1 VHTIC
6 VGSGTPALS
15 TLFQTEQS
23 PRSSKPLLFVGYAV
37 SLVCLIYVLRDFHI
51 VRAMRDIANADWR
64 WVLLGV
70 LCDVLS
76 YVAQAWRWKLLLSPF
91 GRVHIAKS
99 VRSVFAG
106 LFANAIFPL
115 RPGEFLRSYVLANSE
130 NISLG
135 LVLGSVGV
143 ERLIDLVIAT
153 SSLGVVSLLVDLPTR
168 FRRAAD
174 ILGIAT
180 LGLVT
185 ILVALIFYLEL
196 KMGAGQPISEAPRT
210 GVKARISGALT
221 ALHAMGTAPSFYAAV
236 LSSTL
241 VPFFQILA
249 IWCMMKSYSLN
260 LPFLAAIVVVFVIN
274 LGISVPNAPANIG
287 SYQAFCV
294 LGLSVFDIEKTT
306 ATGFS
311 FFAFFALTVP
321 LVFLGL
327 GALVRSGFSLRTLRE
342 RMGGTPRSTPA

>member
-1 VHTIC
+1 LV
-6 VGSGTPALS
+6 L
-15 TLFQTEQS
+15 
-23 PRSSKPLLFVGYAV
+23 GYAV
-37 SLVCLIYVLRDFHI
+37 SLLCLVYVLRDFHI
-51 VRAMRDIANADWR
+51 VRALRDIANADWR
-64 WVLLGV
+64 WVALGMV
-70 LCDVLS
+70 CDVLS
-76 YVAQAWRWKLLLSPF
+76 YIAQSWRWKLLLTPF
-91 GRVHIAKS
+91 GKVHTPKA

-106 LFANAIFPL
+106 LFANLILPL
-115 RPGEFLRSYVLANSE
+115 RPGEFLRSYVLSGSE
-130 NISLG
+130 GISLG

-153 SSLGVVSLLVDLPTR
+153 ASLGVVSLMVDLPTR

-180 LGLVT
+180 LCLVT

-196 KMGAGQPISEAPRT
+196 KMSSDQPVTESRT
-210 GVKARISGALT
+210 GFKAKVMGALT

-236 LSSTL
+236 LASTL
-241 VPFFQILA
+241 VPGFQILA
-249 IWCMMKSYSLN
+249 MWAMTQSYGLH
-260 LPFLAAIVVVFVIN
+260 LPFLASIVVVFVIN

-294 LGLSVFDIEKTT
+294 LGLSVFDVEKTT

-311 FFAFFALTVP
+311 FFAFFALTLP

-327 GALVRSGFSLRTLRE
+327 AAVVRSGFSLRTMRE
-342 RMGGTPRSTPA
+342 RVGGVPQSSS

>member
-1 VHTIC
+1 LV
-6 VGSGTPALS
+6 L
-15 TLFQTEQS
+15 
-23 PRSSKPLLFVGYAV
+23 GYAV
-37 SLVCLIYVLRDFHI
+37 SLLCLIYVLRDFHI

-64 WVLLGV
+64 WVAVGM

-91 GRVHIAKS
+91 GKVHTTKAI
-99 VRSVFAG
+99 RSVFAG
-106 LFANAIFPL
+106 LFANLILPL
-115 RPGEFLRSYVLANSE
+115 RPGEFLRSYVLSGSE

-153 SSLGVVSLLVDLPTR
+153 ASLGVVSLLVDLPTR

-180 LGLVT
+180 LCLVSV
-185 ILVALIFYLEL
+185 LVALIFYIEL
-196 KMGAGQPISEAPRT
+196 KMDSQQPVTEPRS
-210 GVKARISGALT
+210 GFRSKAMAALT

-249 IWCMMKSYSLN
+249 ISAIMQSYSLH

-294 LGLSVFDIEKTT
+294 LGLSVFDVEKTT

-311 FFAFFALTVP
+311 FFAFFALTLP
-321 LVFLGL
+321 LAFLGL
-327 GALVRSGFSLRTLRE
+327 AALVRSGFSLRTMRE
-342 RMGGTPRSTPA
+342 RVGSVPQSTS

>member
-1 VHTIC
+1 MPIRA
-6 VGSGTPALS
+6 GLGTPALS
-15 TLFQTEQS
+15 TLFATEQ
-23 PRSSKPLLFVGYAV
+23 PPKSSKPLLVLGYAV
-37 SLVCLIYVLRDFHI
+37 SLLCLIYVLRDFHI
-51 VRAMRDIANADWR
+51 VRALRDIANADWR
-64 WVLLGV
+64 WVLLGM
-70 LCDVLS
+70 LCDVIS
-76 YVAQAWRWKLLLSPF
+76 YVAQSWRWKLLLTPF
-91 GRVHIAKS
+91 GKVRTTKA

-106 LFANAIFPL
+106 LFANLILPL
-115 RPGEFLRSYVLANSE
+115 RPGEFLRSYVLSGSE
-130 NISLG
+130 GISLG

-153 SSLGVVSLLVDLPTR
+153 ASLGVVSLLVDLPTR

-180 LGLVT
+180 LCLVT

-196 KMGAGQPISEAPRT
+196 KMGSDQPVGETPRS
-210 GVKARISGALT
+210 GAKAKIMGALT
-221 ALHAMGTAPSFYAAV
+221 ALHAIGTAPSFYAAV
-236 LSSTL
+236 LASTL
-241 VPFFQILA
+241 VPGFQILA
-249 IWCMMKSYSLN
+249 IWAMMQSYGLH

-294 LGLSVFDIEKTT
+294 LGLSVFEIEKTT

-311 FFAFFALTVP
+311 FFAFFALTLP

-327 GALVRSGFSLRTLRE
+327 AAAVRSGFSLRTMRE
-342 RMGGTPRSTPA
+342 RVGHVPQNTP

>member
-1 VHTIC
+1 LV
-6 VGSGTPALS
+6 L
-15 TLFQTEQS
+15 
-23 PRSSKPLLFVGYAV
+23 GYAV
-37 SLVCLIYVLRDFHI
+37 SLLCLIYVLRDFHI

-64 WVLLGV
+64 WVALGMV
-70 LCDVLS
+70 CDVLS
-76 YVAQAWRWKLLLSPF
+76 YVAQSWRWKLLLSPF
-91 GRVHIAKS
+91 GKVHTTKA

-106 LFANAIFPL
+106 LFANLILPL
-115 RPGEFLRSYVLANSE
+115 RPGEFLRSYVLAGSE

-153 SSLGVVSLLVDLPTR
+153 ASLGVVSLLVDLPPR

-180 LGLVT
+180 LCLVMV
-185 ILVALIFYLEL
+185 LVALIFYLEL
-196 KMGAGQPISEAPRT
+196 RLDSQPAGAETPRN
-210 GVKARISGALT
+210 GFRAKAMGALT
-221 ALHAMGTAPSFYAAV
+221 ALHAIGTAPSFYAAV

-249 IWCMMKSYSLN
+249 LWAMMQSYSLH

-311 FFAFFALTVP
+311 FFAFFALTLP

-327 GALVRSGFSLRTLRE
+327 AALVRSGFSLRTMRE
-342 RMGGTPRSTPA
+342 RVGRVAQHTS